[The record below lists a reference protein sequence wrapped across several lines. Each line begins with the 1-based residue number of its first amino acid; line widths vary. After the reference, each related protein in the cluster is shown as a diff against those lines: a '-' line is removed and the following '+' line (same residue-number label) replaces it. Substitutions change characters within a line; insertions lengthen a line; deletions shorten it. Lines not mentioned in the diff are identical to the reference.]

1 MRATRF
7 FLLLGLLCL
16 SVLAPKAAQAGNY
29 RYPKAL
35 PALVLTLPDA
45 WQVSTQ
51 ETGTERLAVW
61 SSPQDENYLVTLMSL
76 PADTTP
82 AIRDA
87 TLTDAARTA
96 AAGAGL
102 TDIQVSAVTE
112 EKINEGLRTFA
123 VVHASGKHNGT
134 DVIYVYAAF
143 KLAENGHY
151 YVLGEAGP
159 DASLLAHKEEFQKA
173 ANSIQPVVAATP

>member
-1 MRATRF
+1 MRAIRF
-7 FLLLGLLCL
+7 FLPGLLCL
-16 SVLAPKAAQAGNY
+16 SLLAPTAAPAADY
-29 RYPKAL
+29 RYPRAL

-45 WQVSTQ
+45 WQVPAQ

-82 AIRDA
+82 ASRDA
-87 TLTDAARTA
+87 ILAAAARTA
-96 AAGAGL
+96 AAAAGL
-102 TDIQVSAVTE
+102 TDIRVSAVTE
-112 EKINEGLRTFA
+112 ERINEGLRTFA
-123 VVHASGKHNGT
+123 MVHASGKHNGA

-143 KLAENGHY
+143 KLDENGRY

-159 DASLLAHKEEFQKA
+159 DASLLAHKEEFQKV
-173 ANSIQPVVAATP
+173 ANSIQPVGAGTP